1 MKYLILVLF
10 AAVILFPKQTE
21 NQTIDLVKYEWDKF
35 CDVYMQWVNH
45 YPLALHPGE
54 CV

>member
-1 MKYLILVLF
+1 MKYLILVFVTAL
-10 AAVILFPKQTE
+10 ILFPKQTA
-21 NQTIDLVKYEWDKF
+21 NQTVTSFEQF

-54 CV
+54 CA